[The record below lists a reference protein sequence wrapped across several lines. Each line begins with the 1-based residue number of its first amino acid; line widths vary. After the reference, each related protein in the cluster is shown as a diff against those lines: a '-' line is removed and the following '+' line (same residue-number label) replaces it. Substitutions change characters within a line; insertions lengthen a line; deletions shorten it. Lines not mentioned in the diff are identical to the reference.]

1 MTSEEL
7 YDNYTFKVIKRAL
20 MREFPFIKNVYVKDP
35 ATIDKY
41 KSFIFIDVDINPY
54 ELSHQYGLKMDKIAD
69 RYLRRGEPY
78 YGPYLSM
85 FIGGP
90 IEDSRPI
97 RNAISELMDGV
108 QNSTAIPQE
117 FKLGKDIEIGGYYA
131 NHNTVPP
138 DMMSP
143 Q

>member
-1 MTSEEL
+1 MTEQEL

-20 MREFPFIKNVYVKDP
+20 MREFPFIKNVSVKDP
-35 ATIDKY
+35 TRVDKY
-41 KSFIFIDVDINPY
+41 NSFIFLDVDINPY
-54 ELSHQYGLKMDKIAD
+54 ELTHQYGLKIDRVTDK
-69 RYLRRGEPY
+69 YLRRGEDYSAPY
-78 YGPYLSM
+78 ISL

-90 IEDSRPI
+90 IEESREI
-97 RNAISELMDGV
+97 KKAINDLVYSV
-108 QNSTAIPQE
+108 QKSTAIPEE
-117 FKLGKDIEIGGYYA
+117 FRLGKELEIGSYYA